1 MQLSKSKTNLLNLYL
16 PLLNKLLT
24 WTELLSIQR
33 LAAKRH
39 ILVQII
45 LVLVN
50 DFVEFVK
57 IADPVDFIKASIDFL
72 LLLLVD
78 FVALVVIVVVLISR
92 SDLVSDAN
100 ILIKHFKFESFIA
113 FFFYSN

>member
-1 MQLSKSKTNLLNLYL
+1 
-16 PLLNKLLT
+16 
-24 WTELLSIQR
+24 
-33 LAAKRH
+33 
-39 ILVQII
+39 

-57 IADPVDFIKASIDFL
+57 IADPVDFIKVSIDFL
-72 LLLLVD
+72 LLVLVD
-78 FVALVVIVVVLISR
+78 FVALVVIEVVVAVVVVVVVLISR

-113 FFFYSN
+113 FFVFIQIKKIMKHKNK

>member
-1 MQLSKSKTNLLNLYL
+1 
-16 PLLNKLLT
+16 
-24 WTELLSIQR
+24 

-57 IADPVDFIKASIDFL
+57 IADPVDFIKVSIDFL
-72 LLLLVD
+72 LLVLVD
-78 FVALVVIVVVLISR
+78 FVALVVIEVVVAVVVVVVVVLISR

-113 FFFYSN
+113 FFVFIQIKKIMKHKNK